1 MNSFCYLITAS
12 EKSDVSLHNAFKI
25 CPINPPTFQK
35 AANPVAF
42 SAGTWYNNSN
52 KNPGKIAETSR
63 GENMKHKPLPI
74 GVEDFKRLVDNGY
87 YFIDKTLMIKELLE
101 NKETVNLF
109 TRPRR
114 FGKTLNMSMLQ
125 RFFEATE
132 KSNAYL
138 FDGLKIAAYPEYMAY
153 QGQYPVISISLK
165 SMKQKNFT
173 LAFETYK
180 YLIKSEYSRHKDFI
194 FSKNILDEEEKARYL
209 SFIQVDATETMYNQ
223 AIGFLSNCLK
233 KAYQQN
239 VIILIDEYD
248 VPLENAYHEGFYD
261 DMTNLIRSCFES
273 ALKTNPSL
281 EFAVL
286 TGCLRVSRESIFTG
300 LNNLKTYSITKNKF
314 SQYFGFTQEEMQEIL
329 QTFSLEQYAG
339 TIAKWYDGYRFGLTE
354 IYNPW
359 SVLNCIDSYL
369 QNDMVA
375 CEPYWSNTSSNR
387 IVKRLIEE
395 SNERTKSMVEELING
410 TPIHTQIFEDVTY
423 GTIDVNQDYIW
434 SFLLFTG
441 YLKIISCETIGDETY
456 YDMVIPNVEIKSIY
470 KNTIRS
476 WFIDH
481 LNRDSRTDILESV
494 IHADAEKLED
504 LLCTWLTN
512 TISCFDEQENYYHGF
527 VTGLVS
533 GFNGYM
539 VVSNRESGNGRFDLV
554 IKQRSRWHHAAI
566 LEFKVVEKYN
576 QMTKACEDALRQI
589 EEKDYEASLRDE
601 QYENIAKLGICFCQ
615 KRCRVK
621 SGGVDHFEY

>member
-1 MNSFCYLITAS
+1 
-12 EKSDVSLHNAFKI
+12 
-25 CPINPPTFQK
+25 
-35 AANPVAF
+35 
-42 SAGTWYNNSN
+42 
-52 KNPGKIAETSR
+52 
-63 GENMKHKPLPI
+63 MKHKPLPI

-87 YFIDKTLMIKELLE
+87 YFVDKTLMIKELLE

-114 FGKTLNMSMLQ
+114 FGKTLNMSTLQ

-153 QGQYPVISISLK
+153 QGKYPVISVSLK
-165 SMKQKNFT
+165 SMKQASYTDAFYMYKN
-173 LAFETYK
+173 
-180 YLIKSEYSRHKDFI
+180 LIAKEYEKHKI
-194 FSKNILDEEEKARYL
+194 ILESNQILDSEKEVFQNIMEQRADQNVYL
-209 SFIQVDATETMYNQ
+209 NSIRT
-223 AIGFLSNCLK
+223 LSDILAK
-233 KAYQQN
+233 YYEKN

-314 SQYFGFTQEEMQEIL
+314 SQYFGFTQAEMQEIL
-329 QTFSLEQYAG
+329 QNFSLEQYAG

-441 YLKIISCETIGDETY
+441 YLKIISCETFGDETY

-481 LNRDSRTDILESV
+481 INRDSRTDILESV

-533 GFNGYM
+533 GFSGYM

-554 IKQRSRWHHAAI
+554 VKQRSRWHHAAI

-576 QMTKACEDALRQI
+576 QMTKACEDALKQI

>member
-1 MNSFCYLITAS
+1 
-12 EKSDVSLHNAFKI
+12 
-25 CPINPPTFQK
+25 
-35 AANPVAF
+35 
-42 SAGTWYNNSN
+42 
-52 KNPGKIAETSR
+52 
-63 GENMKHKPLPI
+63 MKHKPLPI

-87 YFIDKTLMIKELLE
+87 YFVDKTLMIKELLE

-138 FDGLKIAAYPEYMAY
+138 FDGLKIAAYPEYMTY

-165 SMKQKNFT
+165 SMKQACYTDAFYMYKN
-173 LAFETYK
+173 
-180 YLIKSEYSRHKDFI
+180 LIAKEYEKHKI
-194 FSKNILDEEEKARYL
+194 ILESNQILDSEKEVFQNIMEQRADQNVYL
-209 SFIQVDATETMYNQ
+209 NSIRT
-223 AIGFLSNCLK
+223 LSDILAK
-233 KAYQQN
+233 YYEKN

-314 SQYFGFTQEEMQEIL
+314 SQYFGFTQEEMKGIL

-481 LNRDSRTDILESV
+481 INRDSRTDILESV

-554 IKQRSRWHHAAI
+554 VKQRSRWHHAAI

-576 QMTKACEDALRQI
+576 QMTKACEDALKQI
-589 EEKDYEASLRDE
+589 EEKDYGTNSMKTSQSLEFVSVR
-601 QYENIAKLGICFCQ
+601 NGAG
-615 KRCRVK
+615 
-621 SGGVDHFEY
+621 

>member
-1 MNSFCYLITAS
+1 
-12 EKSDVSLHNAFKI
+12 
-25 CPINPPTFQK
+25 
-35 AANPVAF
+35 
-42 SAGTWYNNSN
+42 
-52 KNPGKIAETSR
+52 
-63 GENMKHKPLPI
+63 MKHKPLPI

-87 YFIDKTLMIKELLE
+87 YFVDKTLMIKELLE
-101 NKETVNLF
+101 NKESVNLF

-132 KSNAYL
+132 NSNAYL

-153 QGQYPVISISLK
+153 QGQYPVISVSLK

-194 FSKNILDEEEKARYL
+194 FSKNVLDEEEKARYL
-209 SFIQVDATETMYNQ
+209 SFIHVDATETMYNQ

-314 SQYFGFTQEEMQEIL
+314 SQYFGFTQEEMKEIL
-329 QTFSLEQYAG
+329 QAFSLEQYAG

-441 YLKIISCETIGDETY
+441 YLKIISCETVGDETY

-481 LNRDSRTDILESV
+481 VNRDSRTDILESV

-554 IKQRSRWHHAAI
+554 VKQRSRWHHAAI

-576 QMTKACEDALRQI
+576 QMTKACEDALKQI

-615 KRCRVK
+615 KRCRVR

>member
-1 MNSFCYLITAS
+1 
-12 EKSDVSLHNAFKI
+12 
-25 CPINPPTFQK
+25 
-35 AANPVAF
+35 
-42 SAGTWYNNSN
+42 
-52 KNPGKIAETSR
+52 
-63 GENMKHKPLPI
+63 MKHKPLPI
-74 GVEDFKRLVDNGY
+74 GVEDFKRLVDNEY
-87 YFIDKTLMIKELLE
+87 YFVDKTPMIKELLE

-138 FDGLKIAAYPEYMAY
+138 FDGLKIAAYPEYMVY

-165 SMKQKNFT
+165 SMKRASYQEAYFEYVKLLSDEFERHEIILQSDAVSEEDKLEFQK
-173 LAFETYK
+173 
-180 YLIKSEYSRHKDFI
+180 IKKRIAEPKEYNSAVKLL
-194 FSKNILDEEEKARYL
+194 SK
-209 SFIQVDATETMYNQ
+209 
-223 AIGFLSNCLK
+223 CLQK
-233 KAYQQN
+233 VYQKN

-314 SQYFGFTQEEMQEIL
+314 SQYFGFTQEEMKEIL
-329 QTFSLEQYAG
+329 QAFSLEQYAG
-339 TIAKWYDGYRFGLTE
+339 TIANWYDGYRFGLTE

-481 LNRDSRTDILESV
+481 VNRDSRTDILESV

-533 GFNGYM
+533 GFSGYM
-539 VVSNRESGNGRFDLV
+539 VGSNRESGNGRFDLV

-621 SGGVDHFEY
+621 SGGVDHFDY

>member
-1 MNSFCYLITAS
+1 
-12 EKSDVSLHNAFKI
+12 
-25 CPINPPTFQK
+25 
-35 AANPVAF
+35 
-42 SAGTWYNNSN
+42 
-52 KNPGKIAETSR
+52 
-63 GENMKHKPLPI
+63 MKHKPLPI

-87 YFIDKTLMIKELLE
+87 YFVDKTLMIKELLE

-153 QGQYPVISISLK
+153 QGKYPVISVSLK
-165 SMKQKNFT
+165 SMKQASYTDAFYMYKN
-173 LAFETYK
+173 
-180 YLIKSEYSRHKDFI
+180 LIAKEYEKHKI
-194 FSKNILDEEEKARYL
+194 ILESNQILDSEKEVFQNIMEQRADQNVYL
-209 SFIQVDATETMYNQ
+209 NSIRT
-223 AIGFLSNCLK
+223 LSDILAK
-233 KAYQQN
+233 YYEKN

-314 SQYFGFTQEEMQEIL
+314 SQYFGFTQAEMQEIL
-329 QTFSLEQYAG
+329 QNFSLEQYAG

-441 YLKIISCETIGDETY
+441 YLKIISCETFGDETY

-481 LNRDSRTDILESV
+481 INRDSRTDILESV

-533 GFNGYM
+533 GFSGYM

-554 IKQRSRWHHAAI
+554 VKQRSRWHHAAI

-576 QMTKACEDALRQI
+576 QMTKACEYALKQI

>member
-1 MNSFCYLITAS
+1 
-12 EKSDVSLHNAFKI
+12 
-25 CPINPPTFQK
+25 
-35 AANPVAF
+35 
-42 SAGTWYNNSN
+42 
-52 KNPGKIAETSR
+52 
-63 GENMKHKPLPI
+63 MKHKPLPI
-74 GVEDFKRLVDNGY
+74 GVEDFKRLVDNEY
-87 YFIDKTLMIKELLE
+87 YFVDKTLMIKELLE

-125 RFFEATE
+125 RFFEATA

-165 SMKQKNFT
+165 SMKQASYTDAFYMYKNLIAKEYEKHKIILESNKILQSEKEIFRNIMEQRADQNVYLNSIRT
-173 LAFETYK
+173 LSDILEK
-180 YLIKSEYSRHKDFI
+180 YY
-194 FSKNILDEEEKARYL
+194 EK
-209 SFIQVDATETMYNQ
+209 
-223 AIGFLSNCLK
+223 
-233 KAYQQN
+233 N

-314 SQYFGFTQEEMQEIL
+314 SQYFGFTQEEMKEIL

-481 LNRDSRTDILESV
+481 INRDSRTDILESV

-554 IKQRSRWHHAAI
+554 VKQRSRWHHAAI

-576 QMTKACEDALRQI
+576 QMTKACEDALKQI

>member
-1 MNSFCYLITAS
+1 
-12 EKSDVSLHNAFKI
+12 
-25 CPINPPTFQK
+25 
-35 AANPVAF
+35 
-42 SAGTWYNNSN
+42 
-52 KNPGKIAETSR
+52 
-63 GENMKHKPLPI
+63 MKHKPLPI

-165 SMKQKNFT
+165 SMKRASYQEAYFEYVKLLSDEFERHEIILQSDAVSEEDKLEFQK
-173 LAFETYK
+173 
-180 YLIKSEYSRHKDFI
+180 IKKRIAEPKEYNSAVKLL
-194 FSKNILDEEEKARYL
+194 SK
-209 SFIQVDATETMYNQ
+209 
-223 AIGFLSNCLK
+223 CLQK
-233 KAYQQN
+233 VYQKN

-329 QTFSLEQYAG
+329 QNFSLEQYAE

-441 YLKIISCETIGDETY
+441 YLKIISCETVGDETY

-481 LNRDSRTDILESV
+481 VNRDSRTDILESV

-554 IKQRSRWHHAAI
+554 VKQRSRWHHAAI

-621 SGGVDHFEY
+621 SGGVDHFDY

>member
-1 MNSFCYLITAS
+1 
-12 EKSDVSLHNAFKI
+12 
-25 CPINPPTFQK
+25 
-35 AANPVAF
+35 
-42 SAGTWYNNSN
+42 
-52 KNPGKIAETSR
+52 
-63 GENMKHKPLPI
+63 MKHKPLPI
-74 GVEDFKRLVDNGY
+74 GVEDFKRLVDNEY
-87 YFIDKTLMIKELLE
+87 YFVDKTLMIKDLLE

-165 SMKQKNFT
+165 SMKRASYQEAYFEYVKLLSDEFERHETILQSDAVSEEDKLEFQK
-173 LAFETYK
+173 
-180 YLIKSEYSRHKDFI
+180 IKKRIAEPKEYNSAVKLL
-194 FSKNILDEEEKARYL
+194 SK
-209 SFIQVDATETMYNQ
+209 
-223 AIGFLSNCLK
+223 CLQK
-233 KAYQQN
+233 VYQKN

-261 DMTNLIRSCFES
+261 DMTNLIRSFFES

-314 SQYFGFTQEEMQEIL
+314 SQYFGFTQEEMKEIL
-329 QTFSLEQYAG
+329 QNFSLEQYAG

-441 YLKIISCETIGDETY
+441 YLKIISCETVGDETY

-481 LNRDSRTDILESV
+481 INRDSRTDILESV

-554 IKQRSRWHHAAI
+554 VKQRSRWHHAAI

-576 QMTKACEDALRQI
+576 QMTKACEDALKQI

-601 QYENIAKLGICFCQ
+601 QYENIAKLGICFCR

-621 SGGVDHFEY
+621 SGGVDHFDY

>member
-1 MNSFCYLITAS
+1 
-12 EKSDVSLHNAFKI
+12 
-25 CPINPPTFQK
+25 
-35 AANPVAF
+35 
-42 SAGTWYNNSN
+42 
-52 KNPGKIAETSR
+52 
-63 GENMKHKPLPI
+63 MKHKPLPI

-165 SMKQKNFT
+165 SMKRASYQEAYFEYVKLLSDEFERHEIILQSDAVSEEDKLEFQK
-173 LAFETYK
+173 
-180 YLIKSEYSRHKDFI
+180 IKKRIAEPKEYNSAVKLL
-194 FSKNILDEEEKARYL
+194 SK
-209 SFIQVDATETMYNQ
+209 
-223 AIGFLSNCLK
+223 CLQK
-233 KAYQQN
+233 VYQKN

-314 SQYFGFTQEEMQEIL
+314 SQYFGFTQAEMQEIL
-329 QTFSLEQYAG
+329 QTFSLEQYAE

-441 YLKIISCETIGDETY
+441 YLKIISCETVGDETY

-481 LNRDSRTDILESV
+481 INRDSRTDILESI

-554 IKQRSRWHHAAI
+554 VKQRSRWHHAAI

-601 QYENIAKLGICFCQ
+601 QYENIAKLGICFCR

-621 SGGVDHFEY
+621 SGGVDHFDY

>member
-1 MNSFCYLITAS
+1 
-12 EKSDVSLHNAFKI
+12 
-25 CPINPPTFQK
+25 
-35 AANPVAF
+35 
-42 SAGTWYNNSN
+42 
-52 KNPGKIAETSR
+52 
-63 GENMKHKPLPI
+63 MKHKPLPI
-74 GVEDFKRLVDNGY
+74 GVEDFKRLVDNEY
-87 YFIDKTLMIKELLE
+87 YFVDKTLMIKELLE
-101 NKETVNLF
+101 NKGTVNLF

-153 QGQYPVISISLK
+153 QGQYPVISVSLK
-165 SMKQKNFT
+165 SMKQASYTNAFYMYKN
-173 LAFETYK
+173 
-180 YLIKSEYSRHKDFI
+180 LIAKEYEKHKI
-194 FSKNILDEEEKARYL
+194 ILESNQILDSEKEVFQNIMEQRADQNVYL
-209 SFIQVDATETMYNQ
+209 NSIRT
-223 AIGFLSNCLK
+223 LSDILAK
-233 KAYQQN
+233 YYEKN

-314 SQYFGFTQEEMQEIL
+314 SQYFGFTQEEMKGIL

-395 SNERTKSMVEELING
+395 ANERTKSTVEELING

-441 YLKIISCETIGDETY
+441 YLKIISCETVGDETY

-481 LNRDSRTDILESV
+481 INRDSRTDILESV

-554 IKQRSRWHHAAI
+554 VKQRSRWHHAAI

-601 QYENIAKLGICFCQ
+601 QYENIAKLGICFCR

-621 SGGVDHFEY
+621 SGGVDHFDY

>member
-1 MNSFCYLITAS
+1 
-12 EKSDVSLHNAFKI
+12 
-25 CPINPPTFQK
+25 
-35 AANPVAF
+35 
-42 SAGTWYNNSN
+42 
-52 KNPGKIAETSR
+52 
-63 GENMKHKPLPI
+63 MKHKPLPI

-165 SMKQKNFT
+165 SMKRASYQEAYFEYVKLLSDEFERHEIILQSDAVSEEDKLEFQK
-173 LAFETYK
+173 
-180 YLIKSEYSRHKDFI
+180 IKKRIAEPKEYNSAVKLL
-194 FSKNILDEEEKARYL
+194 SK
-209 SFIQVDATETMYNQ
+209 
-223 AIGFLSNCLK
+223 CLQK
-233 KAYQQN
+233 VYQKN

-329 QTFSLEQYAG
+329 QNFSLEQYAG

-441 YLKIISCETIGDETY
+441 YLKIISCETVGDETY

-481 LNRDSRTDILESV
+481 INRDSRTDILESV

-533 GFNGYM
+533 GFSGYM

-554 IKQRSRWHHAAI
+554 VKQRSRWHHAAI

-589 EEKDYEASLRDE
+589 KEKDYEASLRDE

-621 SGGVDHFEY
+621 SGGVDHFDY

>member
-1 MNSFCYLITAS
+1 M
-12 EKSDVSLHNAFKI
+12 
-25 CPINPPTFQK
+25 
-35 AANPVAF
+35 NPVAF
-42 SAGTWYNNSN
+42 SAGTWYNNNN
-52 KNPGKIAETSR
+52 KNPGKITETSR

-74 GVEDFKRLVDNGY
+74 GVEDFKRLVDNEY

-165 SMKQKNFT
+165 SMKRASYQEAYFEYVKLLSDEFERHEIILQSDAVSEEDKLEFQK
-173 LAFETYK
+173 
-180 YLIKSEYSRHKDFI
+180 IKKRIAEPKEYNSAVKLL
-194 FSKNILDEEEKARYL
+194 SK
-209 SFIQVDATETMYNQ
+209 
-223 AIGFLSNCLK
+223 CLQK
-233 KAYQQN
+233 VYQKN

-261 DMTNLIRSCFES
+261 DMTNLIRNCFES

-314 SQYFGFTQEEMQEIL
+314 SQYFGFTQEEMKEIL

-441 YLKIISCETIGDETY
+441 YLKIISCETVGDETY

-481 LNRDSRTDILESV
+481 INRDRRTDILESV

-554 IKQRSRWHHAAI
+554 VKQRSRWHHAAI

-621 SGGVDHFEY
+621 SGGVDHFDY

>member
-1 MNSFCYLITAS
+1 
-12 EKSDVSLHNAFKI
+12 
-25 CPINPPTFQK
+25 
-35 AANPVAF
+35 
-42 SAGTWYNNSN
+42 
-52 KNPGKIAETSR
+52 
-63 GENMKHKPLPI
+63 MKHKPLPI

-87 YFIDKTLMIKELLE
+87 YFVDKTLMIKELLE

-165 SMKQKNFT
+165 SMKQASYTDAFYMYKN
-173 LAFETYK
+173 
-180 YLIKSEYSRHKDFI
+180 LIAKEYEKHKI
-194 FSKNILDEEEKARYL
+194 ILESNQILDSEKEVFQNIMEQRADQNVYL
-209 SFIQVDATETMYNQ
+209 NSIRT
-223 AIGFLSNCLK
+223 LSDILAK
-233 KAYQQN
+233 YYEKN

-329 QTFSLEQYAG
+329 QNFSLEQYAG

-481 LNRDSRTDILESV
+481 VNRDSRTDILESV

-539 VVSNRESGNGRFDLV
+539 VVSNRESGNGRFNLV
-554 IKQRSRWHHAAI
+554 VKQRSRWHHAAI

-615 KRCRVK
+615 KRCRIK

>member
-1 MNSFCYLITAS
+1 
-12 EKSDVSLHNAFKI
+12 
-25 CPINPPTFQK
+25 
-35 AANPVAF
+35 
-42 SAGTWYNNSN
+42 
-52 KNPGKIAETSR
+52 
-63 GENMKHKPLPI
+63 MKHKPLPI
-74 GVEDFKRLVDNGY
+74 GVEDFKRLVDNEY
-87 YFIDKTLMIKELLE
+87 YFVDKTLMIKELLE

-165 SMKQKNFT
+165 SMKRASYQEAYFEYVKLLSDEFERHEIILQSDAVSEEDKLEFQK
-173 LAFETYK
+173 
-180 YLIKSEYSRHKDFI
+180 IKRRIAEPKEYNSAVKLL
-194 FSKNILDEEEKARYL
+194 SK
-209 SFIQVDATETMYNQ
+209 
-223 AIGFLSNCLK
+223 CLQK
-233 KAYQQN
+233 VYQKN

-456 YDMVIPNVEIKSIY
+456 YDMMIPNVEIKSIY

-481 LNRDSRTDILESV
+481 VNRDSRTEILESV

-539 VVSNRESGNGRFDLV
+539 VVSNREFGNGRFDLV
-554 IKQRSRWHHAAI
+554 VKQRSRWHHAAI

-576 QMTKACEDALRQI
+576 QMTKACEDALKQI

>member
-1 MNSFCYLITAS
+1 
-12 EKSDVSLHNAFKI
+12 
-25 CPINPPTFQK
+25 
-35 AANPVAF
+35 
-42 SAGTWYNNSN
+42 
-52 KNPGKIAETSR
+52 
-63 GENMKHKPLPI
+63 MKHKPLPI

-87 YFIDKTLMIKELLE
+87 YFVDKTLMIKELLE

-165 SMKQKNFT
+165 SMKRASYQEAYFEYVKLLSDEFERHEIILQSDAVSEEDKLEFQK
-173 LAFETYK
+173 
-180 YLIKSEYSRHKDFI
+180 IKKRIAEPKEYNSAVKLL
-194 FSKNILDEEEKARYL
+194 SK
-209 SFIQVDATETMYNQ
+209 
-223 AIGFLSNCLK
+223 CLQK
-233 KAYQQN
+233 VYQKN

-261 DMTNLIRSCFES
+261 DMTNLIRNCFES

-314 SQYFGFTQEEMQEIL
+314 SQYFGFTQEEMKEIL

-410 TPIHTQIFEDVTY
+410 TPIHTRIFEDVTY

-441 YLKIISCETIGDETY
+441 YLKIISCETIGDEIY

-481 LNRDSRTDILESV
+481 INRDSRTDILESV

-554 IKQRSRWHHAAI
+554 VKQRSRWHHAAI

-621 SGGVDHFEY
+621 SGGVDHFDY

>member
-1 MNSFCYLITAS
+1 
-12 EKSDVSLHNAFKI
+12 
-25 CPINPPTFQK
+25 
-35 AANPVAF
+35 
-42 SAGTWYNNSN
+42 
-52 KNPGKIAETSR
+52 
-63 GENMKHKPLPI
+63 MKHKPLPI
-74 GVEDFKRLVDNGY
+74 GVEDFKRLVDNEY
-87 YFIDKTLMIKELLE
+87 YFVDKTLMIKELLE

-165 SMKQKNFT
+165 SMKRASYQEAYFEYVKLLSDEFERHEIILQSDAVSEEDKLEFQK
-173 LAFETYK
+173 
-180 YLIKSEYSRHKDFI
+180 IKKRIAEPKEYNSAVKLL
-194 FSKNILDEEEKARYL
+194 SK
-209 SFIQVDATETMYNQ
+209 
-223 AIGFLSNCLK
+223 CLQK
-233 KAYQQN
+233 VYQKN

-314 SQYFGFTQEEMQEIL
+314 SQYFGFTQAEMQEIL
-329 QTFSLEQYAG
+329 QNFSLEQYAE

-481 LNRDSRTDILESV
+481 LNRDSRTEILESV

-554 IKQRSRWHHAAI
+554 VKQRSRWHHAAI

-621 SGGVDHFEY
+621 SGGVDHFDY

>member
-1 MNSFCYLITAS
+1 
-12 EKSDVSLHNAFKI
+12 
-25 CPINPPTFQK
+25 
-35 AANPVAF
+35 
-42 SAGTWYNNSN
+42 
-52 KNPGKIAETSR
+52 
-63 GENMKHKPLPI
+63 MKHKPLPI
-74 GVEDFKRLVDNGY
+74 GVEDFKRLVDNEY
-87 YFIDKTLMIKELLE
+87 YFVDKTLMIKELLE

-138 FDGLKIAAYPEYMAY
+138 FDDLKIAAYPEYMTY

-165 SMKQKNFT
+165 SMKRASYQEAYFEYVKLLSDEFERHEIILQSDLVSEEDKLEFQK
-173 LAFETYK
+173 
-180 YLIKSEYSRHKDFI
+180 IKRRIAEPKEYNSAVKLL
-194 FSKNILDEEEKARYL
+194 SK
-209 SFIQVDATETMYNQ
+209 
-223 AIGFLSNCLK
+223 CLQK
-233 KAYQQN
+233 VYQKN

-261 DMTNLIRSCFES
+261 DMTNFIRSCFES

-481 LNRDSRTDILESV
+481 INRDSRTDILESV

-554 IKQRSRWHHAAI
+554 VKQRSRWHHAAI

-621 SGGVDHFEY
+621 SGGVDHFDY

>member
-1 MNSFCYLITAS
+1 
-12 EKSDVSLHNAFKI
+12 
-25 CPINPPTFQK
+25 
-35 AANPVAF
+35 
-42 SAGTWYNNSN
+42 
-52 KNPGKIAETSR
+52 
-63 GENMKHKPLPI
+63 MKHKPLPI
-74 GVEDFKRLVDNGY
+74 GVEDFKRLVDNEY
-87 YFIDKTLMIKELLE
+87 YFVDKTLMIKELLE

-138 FDGLKIAAYPEYMAY
+138 FDGLKIAAYPEYMVY

-165 SMKQKNFT
+165 SMKRASYQEAYFEYVKLLSDEFERHETILQSDAVSEEDKLEFQK
-173 LAFETYK
+173 
-180 YLIKSEYSRHKDFI
+180 IKKRIAEPKEYNSAVKLL
-194 FSKNILDEEEKARYL
+194 SK
-209 SFIQVDATETMYNQ
+209 
-223 AIGFLSNCLK
+223 CLQK
-233 KAYQQN
+233 VYQKN

-314 SQYFGFTQEEMQEIL
+314 SQYFGFTREEMKEIL

-481 LNRDSRTDILESV
+481 VNRDSRTDILESV

-554 IKQRSRWHHAAI
+554 VKQRSRWHHAAI

-621 SGGVDHFEY
+621 SGGVDHFDY

>member
-1 MNSFCYLITAS
+1 
-12 EKSDVSLHNAFKI
+12 
-25 CPINPPTFQK
+25 
-35 AANPVAF
+35 
-42 SAGTWYNNSN
+42 
-52 KNPGKIAETSR
+52 
-63 GENMKHKPLPI
+63 MKHKPLPI
-74 GVEDFKRLVDNGY
+74 GVEDFKRLVDNEY
-87 YFIDKTLMIKELLE
+87 YFVDKTLMIKELLE

-165 SMKQKNFT
+165 SMKRASYQEAYFEYVKLLSDEFERHEIILQSDAVSEEDKLEFQK
-173 LAFETYK
+173 
-180 YLIKSEYSRHKDFI
+180 IKKRIAEPKEYNSAVKLL
-194 FSKNILDEEEKARYL
+194 SK
-209 SFIQVDATETMYNQ
+209 
-223 AIGFLSNCLK
+223 CLQK
-233 KAYQQN
+233 VYQKN

-314 SQYFGFTQEEMQEIL
+314 SQYFGFTQEEMKEIL
-329 QTFSLEQYAG
+329 QTFSLEQYAE

-481 LNRDSRTDILESV
+481 INRDSRTDILESV

-554 IKQRSRWHHAAI
+554 VKQRSRWHHAAI

-621 SGGVDHFEY
+621 SGGVDHFDY

>member
-1 MNSFCYLITAS
+1 
-12 EKSDVSLHNAFKI
+12 
-25 CPINPPTFQK
+25 
-35 AANPVAF
+35 
-42 SAGTWYNNSN
+42 
-52 KNPGKIAETSR
+52 
-63 GENMKHKPLPI
+63 MKHKPLPI

-87 YFIDKTLMIKELLE
+87 YFVDKTLMIKELLE

-165 SMKQKNFT
+165 SMKRASYQEAYFEYVKLLSDEFERHEIILQSDLVSEEDKLEFQK
-173 LAFETYK
+173 
-180 YLIKSEYSRHKDFI
+180 IKKRIAEPKEYNSAVKLL
-194 FSKNILDEEEKARYL
+194 SK
-209 SFIQVDATETMYNQ
+209 
-223 AIGFLSNCLK
+223 CLQK
-233 KAYQQN
+233 VYQK
-239 VIILIDEYD
+239 LIDEYD
-248 VPLENAYHEGFYD
+248 VPLENAYHEGSYD

-314 SQYFGFTQEEMQEIL
+314 SQYFGFTQAEMQEIL

-481 LNRDSRTDILESV
+481 INRDNRTDILESV

-554 IKQRSRWHHAAI
+554 VKQRSRWHHAAI

-576 QMTKACEDALRQI
+576 QMTKACEDALKQI

-601 QYENIAKLGICFCQ
+601 QYENIAKLGICFCR

-621 SGGVDHFEY
+621 SGGVDHFDY

>member
-1 MNSFCYLITAS
+1 
-12 EKSDVSLHNAFKI
+12 
-25 CPINPPTFQK
+25 
-35 AANPVAF
+35 
-42 SAGTWYNNSN
+42 
-52 KNPGKIAETSR
+52 
-63 GENMKHKPLPI
+63 MKHKPLPI

-87 YFIDKTLMIKELLE
+87 YFVDKTLMIKELLE

-153 QGQYPVISISLK
+153 QGKYPVISVSLK
-165 SMKQKNFT
+165 SMKQASYTDAFYMYKN
-173 LAFETYK
+173 
-180 YLIKSEYSRHKDFI
+180 LIAKEYEKHKI
-194 FSKNILDEEEKARYL
+194 ILESNQILDSEKEVFQNIMEQRADQNVYL
-209 SFIQVDATETMYNQ
+209 NSIRT
-223 AIGFLSNCLK
+223 LSDILAK
-233 KAYQQN
+233 YYEKN

-314 SQYFGFTQEEMQEIL
+314 SQYFGFTQAEMQEIL
-329 QTFSLEQYAG
+329 QNFSLEQYAG

-441 YLKIISCETIGDETY
+441 YLKIISCETFGDETY

-481 LNRDSRTDILESV
+481 INRDSRTDILESV

-554 IKQRSRWHHAAI
+554 VKQRSRWHHAAI

>member
-1 MNSFCYLITAS
+1 
-12 EKSDVSLHNAFKI
+12 
-25 CPINPPTFQK
+25 
-35 AANPVAF
+35 
-42 SAGTWYNNSN
+42 
-52 KNPGKIAETSR
+52 
-63 GENMKHKPLPI
+63 MKHKPLPI
-74 GVEDFKRLVDNGY
+74 GVEDFKRLVDNEY
-87 YFIDKTLMIKELLE
+87 YFVDKTLMIKELLE

-165 SMKQKNFT
+165 SMKRASYQEAYFEYVKLLSDEFERHEIILQSDLVSEEDKLEFQK
-173 LAFETYK
+173 
-180 YLIKSEYSRHKDFI
+180 IKKRIAEPKEYNSAVKLL
-194 FSKNILDEEEKARYL
+194 SK
-209 SFIQVDATETMYNQ
+209 
-223 AIGFLSNCLK
+223 CLQK
-233 KAYQQN
+233 VYQKN

-314 SQYFGFTQEEMQEIL
+314 SQYFGFTQEEMKGIL

-441 YLKIISCETIGDETY
+441 YLKIISCETVGDETY

-481 LNRDSRTDILESV
+481 INRDSRTDILESV

-554 IKQRSRWHHAAI
+554 VKQRSRWHHAAI

>member
-1 MNSFCYLITAS
+1 
-12 EKSDVSLHNAFKI
+12 
-25 CPINPPTFQK
+25 
-35 AANPVAF
+35 
-42 SAGTWYNNSN
+42 
-52 KNPGKIAETSR
+52 
-63 GENMKHKPLPI
+63 MKHKPLPI
-74 GVEDFKRLVDNGY
+74 GVEDFKRLVDNEY
-87 YFIDKTLMIKELLE
+87 YFVDKTLMIKELLE

-138 FDGLKIAAYPEYMAY
+138 FDSLKIAAYPEYMAY

-194 FSKNILDEEEKARYL
+194 FSKNVLDEEEKARYL

-314 SQYFGFTQEEMQEIL
+314 SQYFGFTQEEMKEIL

-481 LNRDSRTDILESV
+481 VNRDSRTDILESV

-554 IKQRSRWHHAAI
+554 VKQRSRWHHAAI

-576 QMTKACEDALRQI
+576 QMTKACEDALKQI

>member
-1 MNSFCYLITAS
+1 
-12 EKSDVSLHNAFKI
+12 
-25 CPINPPTFQK
+25 
-35 AANPVAF
+35 
-42 SAGTWYNNSN
+42 
-52 KNPGKIAETSR
+52 
-63 GENMKHKPLPI
+63 MKHKPLPI

-87 YFIDKTLMIKELLE
+87 YFVDKTLMIKELLE

-132 KSNAYL
+132 NSNAYL

-153 QGQYPVISISLK
+153 QGQYPVISVSLK

-194 FSKNILDEEEKARYL
+194 FSKNVLDEEEKARYL
-209 SFIQVDATETMYNQ
+209 SFIHVDATETMYNQ

-329 QTFSLEQYAG
+329 QTFSLEQYAE

-441 YLKIISCETIGDETY
+441 YLKIISCETVGDETY

-481 LNRDSRTDILESV
+481 INRDSRTDILESV

-554 IKQRSRWHHAAI
+554 VKQRSRWHHAAI

-576 QMTKACEDALRQI
+576 QMTKACEDALNQI

>member
-1 MNSFCYLITAS
+1 
-12 EKSDVSLHNAFKI
+12 
-25 CPINPPTFQK
+25 
-35 AANPVAF
+35 
-42 SAGTWYNNSN
+42 
-52 KNPGKIAETSR
+52 
-63 GENMKHKPLPI
+63 MKHKPLPI

-87 YFIDKTLMIKELLE
+87 YFVDKTLMIKELLE

-165 SMKQKNFT
+165 SMKRASYQEAYFEYVKLLSDEFERHEIILQSDAVSEEDKLEFQK
-173 LAFETYK
+173 
-180 YLIKSEYSRHKDFI
+180 IKKRIAEPKEYNSAVKLL
-194 FSKNILDEEEKARYL
+194 SK
-209 SFIQVDATETMYNQ
+209 
-223 AIGFLSNCLK
+223 CLQK
-233 KAYQQN
+233 VYQKN

-314 SQYFGFTQEEMQEIL
+314 SQYFGFTQEEMKEIL
-329 QTFSLEQYAG
+329 QNFSLEQYAG

-441 YLKIISCETIGDETY
+441 YLKIISCETIGDEIY

-481 LNRDSRTDILESV
+481 INRDSRTDILESV

-539 VVSNRESGNGRFDLV
+539 VVSNRESGNGRFGLV
-554 IKQRSRWHHAAI
+554 VKQRSRWHHAAI

-576 QMTKACEDALRQI
+576 QMTKACEDALKQI

-601 QYENIAKLGICFCQ
+601 QYENIAKLGICFCR

-621 SGGVDHFEY
+621 SGGVDHFDY

>member
-1 MNSFCYLITAS
+1 
-12 EKSDVSLHNAFKI
+12 
-25 CPINPPTFQK
+25 
-35 AANPVAF
+35 
-42 SAGTWYNNSN
+42 
-52 KNPGKIAETSR
+52 
-63 GENMKHKPLPI
+63 MKHKPLPI
-74 GVEDFKRLVDNGY
+74 GVEDFKRLVDNEY
-87 YFIDKTLMIKELLE
+87 YFVDKTLMIKELLE

-138 FDGLKIAAYPEYMAY
+138 FDGLKIAAYPEYMVY

-165 SMKQKNFT
+165 SMKRASYQEAYFEYVKLLSDEFERHETILQSDAVSEEDKLEFQK
-173 LAFETYK
+173 
-180 YLIKSEYSRHKDFI
+180 IKRRIAEPKEYNSAVKLL
-194 FSKNILDEEEKARYL
+194 SK
-209 SFIQVDATETMYNQ
+209 
-223 AIGFLSNCLK
+223 CLQK
-233 KAYQQN
+233 VYQKN

-314 SQYFGFTQEEMQEIL
+314 SQYFGFTREEMKEIL

-481 LNRDSRTDILESV
+481 VNRDSRTDILESV

-554 IKQRSRWHHAAI
+554 VKQRSRWHHAAI

-621 SGGVDHFEY
+621 SGGVDHFDY

>member
-1 MNSFCYLITAS
+1 
-12 EKSDVSLHNAFKI
+12 
-25 CPINPPTFQK
+25 
-35 AANPVAF
+35 
-42 SAGTWYNNSN
+42 
-52 KNPGKIAETSR
+52 
-63 GENMKHKPLPI
+63 MKHKPLPI

-87 YFIDKTLMIKELLE
+87 YFVDKTLMIKELLE

-153 QGQYPVISISLK
+153 QGKYPVISVSLK
-165 SMKQKNFT
+165 SMKQASYTDAFYMYKN
-173 LAFETYK
+173 
-180 YLIKSEYSRHKDFI
+180 LIAKEYEKHKI
-194 FSKNILDEEEKARYL
+194 ILESNQILDSEKEVFQNIMEQRADQNVYL
-209 SFIQVDATETMYNQ
+209 NSIRT
-223 AIGFLSNCLK
+223 LSDILAK
-233 KAYQQN
+233 YYEKN

-314 SQYFGFTQEEMQEIL
+314 SQYFGFTQAEMQEIL
-329 QTFSLEQYAG
+329 QTFSLEQYAE

-395 SNERTKSMVEELING
+395 ANERTKSTVEELING

-441 YLKIISCETIGDETY
+441 YLKIISCETVGDETY

-481 LNRDSRTDILESV
+481 INRDSRTDILESI

-533 GFNGYM
+533 GFSGYM

-554 IKQRSRWHHAAI
+554 VKQRSRWHHAAI

-576 QMTKACEDALRQI
+576 QMTKACEDALKQI

>member
-1 MNSFCYLITAS
+1 
-12 EKSDVSLHNAFKI
+12 
-25 CPINPPTFQK
+25 
-35 AANPVAF
+35 
-42 SAGTWYNNSN
+42 
-52 KNPGKIAETSR
+52 
-63 GENMKHKPLPI
+63 MKHKPLPI

-87 YFIDKTLMIKELLE
+87 YFVDKTLMIKELLE

-165 SMKQKNFT
+165 SMKQASYTNAFYMYKN
-173 LAFETYK
+173 
-180 YLIKSEYSRHKDFI
+180 LIAKEYEKHKI
-194 FSKNILDEEEKARYL
+194 ILESNQILDSEKEVFQNIMEQRADQNVYL
-209 SFIQVDATETMYNQ
+209 NSIRT
-223 AIGFLSNCLK
+223 LSDILAK
-233 KAYQQN
+233 YYEKN

-314 SQYFGFTQEEMQEIL
+314 SQYFGFTQAEMQEIL

-359 SVLNCIDSYL
+359 NVLNCIDSYL

-441 YLKIISCETIGDETY
+441 YLKIISCETFGDETY

-481 LNRDSRTDILESV
+481 INRDSRTDILESV

-533 GFNGYM
+533 GFSGYM

-554 IKQRSRWHHAAI
+554 VKQRSRWHHTAI

-576 QMTKACEDALRQI
+576 QMTKACEDALNQI

>member
-1 MNSFCYLITAS
+1 MPYQS
-12 EKSDVSLHNAFKI
+12 
-25 CPINPPTFQK
+25 PTFKK

-42 SAGTWYNNSN
+42 SAGTWYNNNN
-52 KNPGKIAETSR
+52 KNPGKITETSR

-87 YFIDKTLMIKELLE
+87 YFVDKTLMIKELLE
-101 NKETVNLF
+101 DKETVNLF

-165 SMKQKNFT
+165 SMKQASYTDAFYMYKNLIAKEYEKHKIILESNQILESEKEIFRNIMEQRADQNVYLNSIRT
-173 LAFETYK
+173 LSDILAK
-180 YLIKSEYSRHKDFI
+180 YY
-194 FSKNILDEEEKARYL
+194 EK
-209 SFIQVDATETMYNQ
+209 
-223 AIGFLSNCLK
+223 
-233 KAYQQN
+233 N

-481 LNRDSRTDILESV
+481 VNRDSRTDILESV

-554 IKQRSRWHHAAI
+554 VKQRSRWHHAAI

-576 QMTKACEDALRQI
+576 QMTKACEDALKQI

>member
-1 MNSFCYLITAS
+1 
-12 EKSDVSLHNAFKI
+12 
-25 CPINPPTFQK
+25 
-35 AANPVAF
+35 
-42 SAGTWYNNSN
+42 
-52 KNPGKIAETSR
+52 
-63 GENMKHKPLPI
+63 MKHKPLPI
-74 GVEDFKRLVDNGY
+74 GVEDFKRLVDNEY
-87 YFIDKTLMIKELLE
+87 YFVDKTLMIKELLE

-165 SMKQKNFT
+165 SMKRASYQEAYFEYVKLLSDEFERHEIILQSDLVSEEDKLEFQK
-173 LAFETYK
+173 
-180 YLIKSEYSRHKDFI
+180 IKKRIAEPKEYNSAVKLL
-194 FSKNILDEEEKARYL
+194 SK
-209 SFIQVDATETMYNQ
+209 
-223 AIGFLSNCLK
+223 CLQK
-233 KAYQQN
+233 VYQKN

-314 SQYFGFTQEEMQEIL
+314 SQYFGFTQEEMKGIL

-395 SNERTKSMVEELING
+395 ANERTKSTVEELING

-441 YLKIISCETIGDETY
+441 YLKIISCETVGDETY

-481 LNRDSRTDILESV
+481 INRDSRTDILESI

-554 IKQRSRWHHAAI
+554 VKQRSRWHHAAI

-601 QYENIAKLGICFCQ
+601 QYENIAKLGICFCR

-621 SGGVDHFEY
+621 SGGVDHFDY

>member
-1 MNSFCYLITAS
+1 
-12 EKSDVSLHNAFKI
+12 
-25 CPINPPTFQK
+25 
-35 AANPVAF
+35 
-42 SAGTWYNNSN
+42 
-52 KNPGKIAETSR
+52 
-63 GENMKHKPLPI
+63 MKHKPLPI

-87 YFIDKTLMIKELLE
+87 YFVDKTLMIKELLE

-138 FDGLKIAAYPEYMAY
+138 FDGLKIAAYPEYMVY

-165 SMKQKNFT
+165 SMKRASYQEAYFEYVKLLSDEFERHETILQSDAVSEEDKLEFQK
-173 LAFETYK
+173 
-180 YLIKSEYSRHKDFI
+180 IKRRIAEPKEYNSAVKLL
-194 FSKNILDEEEKARYL
+194 SK
-209 SFIQVDATETMYNQ
+209 
-223 AIGFLSNCLK
+223 CLQK
-233 KAYQQN
+233 VYQKN

-314 SQYFGFTQEEMQEIL
+314 SQYFGFTQEEMKEIL
-329 QTFSLEQYAG
+329 QAFSLEQYAG
-339 TIAKWYDGYRFGLTE
+339 TIANWYDGYRFGLTE

-481 LNRDSRTDILESV
+481 VNRDSRTDILESV

-512 TISCFDEQENYYHGF
+512 TISCFDDQENYYHGF

-533 GFNGYM
+533 GFSGYM

-621 SGGVDHFEY
+621 SGGVDHFDY

>member
-1 MNSFCYLITAS
+1 
-12 EKSDVSLHNAFKI
+12 
-25 CPINPPTFQK
+25 
-35 AANPVAF
+35 
-42 SAGTWYNNSN
+42 
-52 KNPGKIAETSR
+52 
-63 GENMKHKPLPI
+63 MKHKPLPI

-87 YFIDKTLMIKELLE
+87 YFVDKTLMIKELLE

-138 FDGLKIAAYPEYMAY
+138 FGDLKIAAYPEYMAY
-153 QGQYPVISISLK
+153 QGQYPVISVSLK
-165 SMKQKNFT
+165 SMKQASYTNAFYMYKN
-173 LAFETYK
+173 
-180 YLIKSEYSRHKDFI
+180 LIAKEYEKHKI
-194 FSKNILDEEEKARYL
+194 ILESNQILDSEKEVFQNIMEQRADQNVYL
-209 SFIQVDATETMYNQ
+209 NSIRT
-223 AIGFLSNCLK
+223 LSDILAK
-233 KAYQQN
+233 YYEKN

-314 SQYFGFTQEEMQEIL
+314 SRYFGFTQEEMKEIL

-441 YLKIISCETIGDETY
+441 YLKIISCETVGDETY

-481 LNRDSRTDILESV
+481 VNRDSRTDILESV

-533 GFNGYM
+533 GFSGYM

-554 IKQRSRWHHAAI
+554 VKQRSRWHHAAI

-576 QMTKACEDALRQI
+576 QMTKACEDALKQI

-615 KRCRVK
+615 KRCRIK